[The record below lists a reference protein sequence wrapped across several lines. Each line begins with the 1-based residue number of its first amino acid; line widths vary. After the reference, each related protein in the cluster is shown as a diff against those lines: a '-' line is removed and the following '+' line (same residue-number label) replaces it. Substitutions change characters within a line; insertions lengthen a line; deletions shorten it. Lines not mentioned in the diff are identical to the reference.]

1 MLEQRNADDVAEG
14 HVESPFKGKTG
25 IARVV
30 RAFFYSL
37 AGLSAAWKHE
47 SAFRQEVVLAAVLI
61 PIACFVPV
69 TPVERAMLI
78 ATVLLVLV
86 VELLNSSIEAAIDR
100 ISADHHL
107 LSKRA
112 KDTGS
117 AAVFMSLV
125 LCGAVWAILL
135 GPLLLKL

>member
-1 MLEQRNADDVAEG
+1 MLEQRDVEAEAL
-14 HVESPFKGKTG
+14 VESPFKGKTG
-25 IARVV
+25 IARVF

-37 AGLSAAWKHE
+37 AGLSTAWKCE
-47 SAFRQEVVLAAVLI
+47 SAFRQEVVLAVVMI
-61 PIACFVPV
+61 PVACFVPV
-69 TPVERAMLI
+69 TPVERALLV

-100 ISADHHL
+100 ISTDHHL

-112 KDTGS
+112 KDAGS

-125 LCGAVWAILL
+125 LCGVVWAILL
-135 GPLLLKL
+135 APLVLGR